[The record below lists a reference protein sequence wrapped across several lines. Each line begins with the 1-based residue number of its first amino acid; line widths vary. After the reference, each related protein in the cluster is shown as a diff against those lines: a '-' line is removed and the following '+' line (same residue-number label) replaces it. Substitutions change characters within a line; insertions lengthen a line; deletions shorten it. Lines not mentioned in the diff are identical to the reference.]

1 MEKVI
6 EQIIK
11 KIDEKTNIDDEDDY
25 PRFEDSSYK
34 AFKIEK
40 RNFHKIENINSK
52 KKIAFID
59 GGNAEILGA
68 SNFSLHLIRTYFTI
82 YKDNKRI
89 SSGKNEFYAL
99 IYSLNEN
106 DKIKYKTEIFD
117 LKNKLELKSIDF
129 DSYDETIKEGF
140 NRIKISK
147 IAEIIR
153 RFAEIKT
160 AETAIDFLENG
171 DFIVL
176 DGDLEASKTNEINYF
191 NDLYKKAIE
200 KDIIVAAISK
210 TTSLFTKKGNS
221 VAALLNLISPL
232 DEWFYHPVVEINN
245 KNHCAEMFFV
255 KLNKNAGHVFKL
267 EIHKKQKTNA
277 SEIILLLKNNSK
289 DPVFL
294 GYPYGLI
301 GADNFARISNNEK
314 NHFKTLFISKIGKK
328 YKKIGKYI
336 DTLNA
341 HEILDKI
348 S

>member
-1 MEKVI
+1 MEKII

-11 KIDEKTNIDDEDDY
+11 KIDEKTKIDEDDY

-40 RNFHKIENINSK
+40 RNFHKIEDIKSE

-68 SNFSLHLIRTYFTI
+68 SNFCLQLIRTYFTI

-99 IYSLNEN
+99 IYSLNED

-117 LKNKLELKSIDF
+117 LKNKLELKNIDF

-160 AETAIDFLENG
+160 AETAMDFLENG
-171 DFIVL
+171 DFVVL

-191 NDLYKKAIE
+191 NDLYKKSIE
-200 KDIIVAAISK
+200 KNIVIAAISK
-210 TTSLFTKKGNS
+210 TTSLFTQKGNS
-221 VAALLNLISPL
+221 VAALLNLLSPL
-232 DEWFYHPVVEINN
+232 KEWFYHPVVEISN
-245 KNHCAEMFFV
+245 KNHEAEIFFV
-255 KLNKNAGHVFKL
+255 KLNKNSGHVFKL

-277 SEIILLLKNNSK
+277 SEILFLLKNNSK
-289 DPVFL
+289 DPVFP

-301 GADNFARISNNEK
+301 EADKFARISNNER
-314 NHFKTLFISKIGKK
+314 NYFKTLFISKIGKK
-328 YKKIGKYI
+328 YKKIGQYI
-336 DTLNA
+336 TTLNA
-341 HEILDKI
+341 HEILDEI